1 LQRTENEE
9 TNENY
14 FSCSGG
20 FIMSM
25 RIKKGDQ
32 VTVNTGK
39 DKGKE
44 GEVIMI
50 LGDKAV
56 VKGVNMSKKHQ
67 KQDQKNEGG
76 IINKEMPITLSNLM
90 LLDKKTKKGTRVGYS
105 FLKDNKKVRINVK
118 TGEQIDG

>member
-1 LQRTENEE
+1 
-9 TNENY
+9 
-14 FSCSGG
+14 
-20 FIMSM
+20 MSM

-67 KQDQKNEGG
+67 KQDQKNE
-76 IINKEMPITLSNLM
+76 
-90 LLDKKTKKGTRVGYS
+90 V
-105 FLKDNKKVRINVK
+105 
-118 TGEQIDG
+118 

>member
-1 LQRTENEE
+1 
-9 TNENY
+9 
-14 FSCSGG
+14 
-20 FIMSM
+20 MSM

-67 KQDQKNEGG
+67 KQDQKNEAG

-90 LLDKKTKKGTRVGYS
+90 LLDKITNKGTRVGYS
-105 FLKDNKKVRINVK
+105 LLKDNKKLRINVK
-118 TGEQIDG
+118 TGEQIDA

>member
-1 LQRTENEE
+1 
-9 TNENY
+9 
-14 FSCSGG
+14 
-20 FIMSM
+20 M

-50 LGDKAV
+50 SGDKAV

-76 IINKEMPITLSNLM
+76 FINKEMPITLSNLM
-90 LLDKKTKKGTRVGYS
+90 LLDKKTKKGTRQ
-105 FLKDNKKVRINVK
+105 KNKKQTPCWFKLFCSGYLWAGSDGRVHRK
-118 TGEQIDG
+118 TPGSCYRVEGLPPNC

>member
-1 LQRTENEE
+1 
-9 TNENY
+9 
-14 FSCSGG
+14 
-20 FIMSM
+20 MSM

-32 VTVNTGK
+32 VIVNTGK

-56 VKGVNMSKKHQ
+56 VKNVNMSKKHQ

-118 TGEQIDG
+118 TGEQLDG

>member
-1 LQRTENEE
+1 
-9 TNENY
+9 
-14 FSCSGG
+14 
-20 FIMSM
+20 MSM

-44 GEVIMI
+44 GEAIMI

-90 LLDKKTKKGTRVGYS
+90 LLDKKTKKGTRVGYY

>member
-1 LQRTENEE
+1 
-9 TNENY
+9 
-14 FSCSGG
+14 
-20 FIMSM
+20 MSM

-44 GEVIMI
+44 GEVIII

-105 FLKDNKKVRINVK
+105 LLKDNKKVRINVK

>member
-1 LQRTENEE
+1 
-9 TNENY
+9 
-14 FSCSGG
+14 
-20 FIMSM
+20 MSM

-76 IINKEMPITLSNLM
+76 IINKEMPITC
-90 LLDKKTKKGTRVGYS
+90 LLYTSQSHRDKRQS
-105 FLKDNKKVRINVK
+105 RMPSSA
-118 TGEQIDG
+118 

>member
-1 LQRTENEE
+1 
-9 TNENY
+9 
-14 FSCSGG
+14 
-20 FIMSM
+20 MSM

-39 DKGKE
+39 DRGKE

-90 LLDKKTKKGTRVGYS
+90 LLDKKTKKGTRVGDS
-105 FLKDNKKVRINVK
+105 FLKDKKKVRINVK

>member
-1 LQRTENEE
+1 
-9 TNENY
+9 
-14 FSCSGG
+14 
-20 FIMSM
+20 MSM

-56 VKGVNMSKKHQ
+56 VKGVNMSK
-67 KQDQKNEGG
+67 N
-76 IINKEMPITLSNLM
+76 TRS
-90 LLDKKTKKGTRVGYS
+90 KTKKMKEALS
-105 FLKDNKKVRINVK
+105 IKKC
-118 TGEQIDG
+118 Q